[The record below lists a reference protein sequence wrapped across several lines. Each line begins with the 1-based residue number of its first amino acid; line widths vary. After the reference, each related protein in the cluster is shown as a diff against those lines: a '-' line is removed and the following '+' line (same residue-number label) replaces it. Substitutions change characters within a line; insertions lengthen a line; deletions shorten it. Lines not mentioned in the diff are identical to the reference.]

1 MFKNS
6 FSEGNYYWP
15 DMHLK
20 FIILVFLVAI
30 FKEIIGE
37 HDGLCDDLFNE
48 MQPKIEANTS
58 SIIIGK

>member
-1 MFKNS
+1 
-6 FSEGNYYWP
+6 
-15 DMHLK
+15 MHLK

-48 MQPKIEANTS
+48 IKPKIEANTS
-58 SIIIGK
+58 SIIIGKLNFFDY